1 MTFVVDLQHLLFGKE
16 RSLDI
21 LKLESAANLELL
33 TQNCDGSIG
42 FDQADEG
49 GFADGDRQ
57 FLLVPATV
65 SGQLSYSQ
73 PASGLSVRQDIHI

>member
-49 GFADGDRQ
+49 GFADGDR
-57 FLLVPATV
+57 
-65 SGQLSYSQ
+65 
-73 PASGLSVRQDIHI
+73 